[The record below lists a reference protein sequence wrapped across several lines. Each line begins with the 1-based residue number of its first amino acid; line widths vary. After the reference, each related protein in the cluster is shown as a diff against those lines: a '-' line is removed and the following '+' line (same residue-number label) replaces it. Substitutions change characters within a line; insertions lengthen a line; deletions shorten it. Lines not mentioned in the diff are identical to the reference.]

1 MCVSAQVI
9 QKIAFIKWFFCAVY
23 SRLCLVLG
31 CNFLFAVRAKIQC
44 NLVALIFSK
53 QTILIRNDM
62 FLLKEDSHI
71 WRVFLNSNKK
81 TDSVFL
87 KQKITKSFKTVHN
100 FHLIWLVPNC
110 NRLYPMKFTKLVLSY
125 FVDVFKC
132 TGSINTLSVLTLK
145 NVRHPSA
152 THED

>member
-1 MCVSAQVI
+1 MQFIRDSASFWDVTFCLPCGRKYNVI
-9 QKIAFIKWFFCAVY
+9 WLRWF
-23 SRLCLVLG
+23 
-31 CNFLFAVRAKIQC
+31 
-44 NLVALIFSK
+44 FSK

-62 FLLKEDSHI
+62 FLLKEDLHI